1 MKNEAQELKKRLE
14 QGNFAADNGRIIRAI
29 NVLRG
34 KWIGL
39 DILTDALPDIEDMEH
54 SLIYLERAGYITAR
68 SEETRSVVEI
78 VTADPRSDEV
88 TLTKKGM
95 DLAMYYITDPAV
107 RV

>member
-1 MKNEAQELKKRLE
+1 MVN
-14 QGNFAADNGRIIRAI
+14 
-29 NVLRG
+29 
-34 KWIGL
+34 GL

-78 VTADPRSDEV
+78 FTADPRSDEV

-95 DLAMYYITDPAV
+95 DLAMYYITDPA
-107 RV
+107 